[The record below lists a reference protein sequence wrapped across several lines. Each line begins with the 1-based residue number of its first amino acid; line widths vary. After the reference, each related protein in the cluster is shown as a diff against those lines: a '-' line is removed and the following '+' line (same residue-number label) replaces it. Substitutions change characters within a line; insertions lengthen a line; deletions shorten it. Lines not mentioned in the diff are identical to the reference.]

1 MHMKPQE
8 TNHFLNQLDVKLP
21 VIVRL
26 HLAITTRETNI
37 SNALTAEDRMLSS
50 SSTMM
55 SADNAQLVTV
65 VAWLAEVVSWRRM
78 PVCFS

>member
-1 MHMKPQE
+1 MKPQE

-37 SNALTAEDRMLSS
+37 SNALTAEDRMLPP
-50 SSTMM
+50 STMM
-55 SADNAQLVTV
+55 SADNTQLVTV

>member
-1 MHMKPQE
+1 MKPQE

-21 VIVRL
+21 VIARL

-37 SNALTAEDRMLSS
+37 SNALTAEDRMLPP
-50 SSTMM
+50 STMM

-65 VAWLAEVVSWRRM
+65 VAWLAEVVSWRGM